1 LFNFK
6 KIEPTSMNLFI
17 LILYPLS
24 LLIFPLSSS
33 ASAGNY
39 RPGQVST
46 TCSYNAGPKIGKEEN
61 LEGKI
66 KPLMIGSPCTDSE
79 GSSGSAVVD
88 EDDKESVAAAAKMEK
103 RILNAP
109 KPENN

>member
-1 LFNFK
+1 
-6 KIEPTSMNLFI
+6 MNLYI
-17 LILYPLS
+17 LILFPLS

-33 ASAGNY
+33 ASAGNL
-39 RPGQVST
+39 RPGQIST
-46 TCSYNAGPKIGKEEN
+46 TCYYDAGPKVGKEEN

-66 KPLMIGSPCTDSE
+66 KPLMIGKPCTDGE

-88 EDDKESVAAAAKMEK
+88 EEDRERVAAAAKMEK
-103 RILNAP
+103 RMLNAP